1 MIDNNDDFIIEFR
14 KAAKLPS
21 ANWVEW
27 IHESK
32 GKTHCMEYLVLDKC
46 WFTFDNK
53 PKYPKHLFCHCKLQ
67 QIPQEFVVRA
77 AKAESTYSKIDP
89 YLFDTN
95 GTYGHGKNKV
105 FESWGYTISDA
116 TWLHKEI
123 ERQGFNKYISGD
135 YSLGRLNEQGQRIN
149 IRIELERK
157 DETGSVSFVS
167 GWMVRPNGYITLN
180 TPYGGK

>member
-1 MIDNNDDFIIEFR
+1 MRYNFFVKNICSFALQKRGGIIIENDDFIIEFR
-14 KAAKLPS
+14 KAAELPS

-32 GKTHCMEYLVLDKC
+32 GRTHCMKCLVLDKC

-53 PKYPKHLFCHCKLQ
+53 PTYPKHPFRHCKIQ
-67 QIPQEFVVRA
+67 QIPYEFVVGT
-77 AKAESTYSKIDP
+77 AKAESAYSKIDP

-95 GTYGHGKNKV
+95 GAYGHGKNKV

-116 TWLHKEI
+116 AWLQKEI

-149 IRIELERK
+149 IRIELE
-157 DETGSVSFVS
+157 
-167 GWMVRPNGYITLN
+167 
-180 TPYGGK
+180 